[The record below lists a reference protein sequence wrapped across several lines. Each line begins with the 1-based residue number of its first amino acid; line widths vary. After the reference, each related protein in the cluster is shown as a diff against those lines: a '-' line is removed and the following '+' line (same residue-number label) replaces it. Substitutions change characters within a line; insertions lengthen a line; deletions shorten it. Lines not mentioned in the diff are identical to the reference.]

1 MNILKYCL
9 FASLLAFPVA
19 AQESLHLGSVSYA
32 ITSGDGEDGELDTDV
47 DTITFEGEYFI
58 SDKVSLKLG
67 FLDHETQYDFHFD
80 NELCQTDKL
89 QLGATYHSMR
99 VDVLAGT
106 GTGYSVGVRTSDGS
120 TECKS
125 DIPESD
131 TSTPGETN
139 EYLDFTYG
147 RGLGNGLSFEAYLS
161 TNVDDLFDDRTIGL
175 GLNQTFGSNFGLS
188 GSYVT
193 TEAAEDDFGYT
204 QDSKV
209 FEVSAS
215 YYF

>member
-9 FASLLAFPVA
+9 LVFLGAFPVA
-19 AQESLHLGSVSYA
+19 AQESLHQGSVSYA

-47 DTITFEGEYFI
+47 DTTAFEGEYFV

-67 FLDHETQYDFHFD
+67 LLDHQIQYDFYLD

-89 QLGATYHSMR
+89 ELGATYHSSR

-106 GTGYSVGVRTSDGS
+106 GGGYSVGVRTSDAS
-120 TECKS
+120 TDCKS
-125 DIPESD
+125 DIPEVQ
-131 TSTPGETN
+131 TSTPDETN
-139 EYLDFTYG
+139 EYFDFTYG

-161 TNVDDLFDDRTIGL
+161 TNVDDLFDDRAIGL
-175 GLNQTFGSNFGLS
+175 GLTQTFGSNFGLS
-188 GSYVT
+188 GTYVT
-193 TEAAEDDFGYT
+193 SETAEDDYGFT
-204 QDSKV
+204 QDSTV
-209 FEVSAS
+209 FRISAS

>member
-32 ITSGDGEDGELDTDV
+32 ITSDDGEDGELDTDV
-47 DTITFEGEYFI
+47 DTTTFEGEYFV
-58 SDKVSLKLG
+58 SDNVSLELG
-67 FLDHETQYDFHFD
+67 FLDHETQYDLHYD

-99 VDVLAGT
+99 VDVLAGS
-106 GTGYSVGVRTSDGS
+106 GTGYSVGVRTSDES

-125 DIPESD
+125 DVPDED
-131 TSTPGETN
+131 TTTQDETN

-147 RGLGNGLSFEAYLS
+147 RGLGNGLSFEASLS
-161 TNVDDLFDDRTIGL
+161 TNVDDLFDDRAIGL
-175 GLNQTFGSNFGLS
+175 GLTQTFGSNFGLS

-193 TEAAEDDFGYT
+193 TETAKDAFGYT
-204 QDSKV
+204 QDSTVLKI
-209 FEVSAS
+209 SAS